1 MLTHLLLNG
10 PDGTRGDARHS
21 VLGRGVPNLRLGRL
35 KCSLG
40 EAFAA
45 ARGEALV
52 QNQARP
58 LGLAGLINRV
68 HRVLQGVSAEV
79 AERNDLF
86 VGELDAIAALGG
98 GGNGM
103 RMGDMA
109 RAMLVSAPNATRI
122 VKQLEDRGL
131 AQRGPSAKS
140 DREVI
145 VRLTVKGEDAFRAC
159 LPQLETELQGALD
172 SALLDGEQDQL
183 YQLLRK
189 LGGPVP

>member
-1 MLTHLLLNG
+1 
-10 PDGTRGDARHS
+10 
-21 VLGRGVPNLRLGRL
+21 
-35 KCSLG
+35 
-40 EAFAA
+40 
-45 ARGEALV
+45 
-52 QNQARP
+52 
-58 LGLAGLINRV
+58 
-68 HRVLQGVSAEV
+68 
-79 AERNDLF
+79 
-86 VGELDAIAALGG
+86 
-98 GGNGM
+98 M

-122 VKQLEDRGL
+122 VKQLEARGL

-159 LPQLETELQGALD
+159 LPQLETGLQGALE
-172 SALLDGEQDQL
+172 SLLLDGEQDQL